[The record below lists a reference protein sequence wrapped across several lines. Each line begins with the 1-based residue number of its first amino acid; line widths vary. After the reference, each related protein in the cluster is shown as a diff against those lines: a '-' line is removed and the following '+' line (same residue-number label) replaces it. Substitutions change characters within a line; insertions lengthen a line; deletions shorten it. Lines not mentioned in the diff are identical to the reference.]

1 MEHTILVVDDEP
13 EICDLLQ
20 DFLTQEGY
28 QVFTAKNGQEAISL
42 GKQNRFDLALL
53 DIKMPGMDGIEVF
66 QELKKAKKDLE
77 VIILTGHGTLRT
89 AKEAMGLGAY
99 DYLTKPFD
107 LRLVKD
113 IIREALE
120 RKEAGKNG

>member
-1 MEHTILVVDDEP
+1 MEHTILVVDDEM

-20 DFLTQEGY
+20 NFLTQEGY
-28 QVFTAKNGQEAISL
+28 QVSTAQNGREAISL
-42 GKQNRFDLALL
+42 GNQNRFDLALL

-120 RKEAGKNG
+120 RKEVGKNG

>member
-1 MEHTILVVDDEP
+1 MEHTILVVDDEM

-20 DFLTQEGY
+20 NFLTQEGY
-28 QVFTAKNGQEAISL
+28 QVSTAQNGREAISL
-42 GKQNRFDLALL
+42 GNQNRFDLALL